1 MRSLK
6 AIHRVS
12 DCSTIQSF
20 SVDIGFCEP
29 EYIEESPNDSDIV
42 MNVGD
47 TNHRIIQSITTSKA
61 NISRL
66 SSADVIGTR
75 EESRKRKKG
84 TI

>member
-47 TNHRIIQSITTSKA
+47 INH
-61 NISRL
+61 
-66 SSADVIGTR
+66 
-75 EESRKRKKG
+75 
-84 TI
+84 